1 MNKTL
6 LAGFFTPEQ
15 KYVIASAPGRMD
27 VMGGIADYSGSMVLQ
42 KTIQE
47 TTTVAISLRNDGI
60 FRLKSVHVDKEE
72 LTCSL
77 VYTDFLKNG
86 QEIDFTYAQGQFKK
100 TAYGD
105 WASYVVGCFLLLQK
119 EKAIKVSGA
128 DILIYSDVPT
138 GKGVSSSAA
147 LEVATM
153 KALQE
158 IYQLSFEK
166 TELSRLAQK
175 VENLIVGAPCGLMD
189 QLASYFGER
198 GTLLPILCQPDI
210 IYQPVP
216 IPHNIYF
223 VGIDSG
229 VRHSVGE
236 ASYSDVRT
244 AAFMGYSMIAKQ
256 EGIAQE
262 QLAEAK
268 AKSDLSSMPY
278 KGYLA
283 NISPSTFEARFA
295 LKLPYRMAGQFFVKH
310 FPVHIDPVTSVNSE
324 KFYAVL
330 DCSRHP
336 VYENF
341 RVQTFILLLQGL
353 STATDPTI
361 RRQSLRQLGE
371 LMYQSHTSY
380 SICGLGDT
388 HTDELVEMVKQQ
400 QNKGVYGAKITGG
413 GSGGTVCILCEGE
426 EGLQTARNIHHQYQ
440 EKHSRQVKFFE

>member
-1 MNKTL
+1 M
-6 LAGFFTPEQ
+6 
-15 KYVIASAPGRMD
+15 ASAPGRMD

-42 KTIQE
+42 KAIRE
-47 TTTVAISLRNDGI
+47 TTTVAISLRKDGI

-77 VYTDFLKNG
+77 VYADLLKNG
-86 QEIDFTYAQGQFKK
+86 QEVDYTYAQTQFKK
-100 TAYGD
+100 TACGN

-119 EKAIKVSGA
+119 EKAIEVSGA
-128 DILIYSDVPT
+128 DILIYSEVPT

-147 LEVATM
+147 LEVSTM

-158 IYQLSFEK
+158 LYQLSFEK
-166 TELSRLAQK
+166 TELSRLAQQ

-189 QLASYFGER
+189 QLASYFGES
-198 GTLLPILCQPDI
+198 GALLPIFCQPDI
-210 IYQPVP
+210 IHQPVP
-216 IPHNIYF
+216 IPHNIHF

-244 AAFMGYSMIAKQ
+244 AAYMGYSIIAKQ
-256 EGIAQE
+256 EGVTQE
-262 QLAEAK
+262 QLAGAK
-268 AKSDLSSMPY
+268 AKNDFSSMPY

-283 NISPSTFEARFA
+283 NISPSTFEEKFA
-295 LKLPYRMAGQFFVKH
+295 LKLPYRMAGQYFVSY
-310 FPVHIDPVTSVNSE
+310 FPVHIDPVTSVSTE

-341 RVQTFILLLQGL
+341 RVQTFMLLLQYL
-353 STATDPTI
+353 STATDLNI
-361 RRQSLRQLGE
+361 RQQCLRQLGE

-380 SICGLGDT
+380 STCGLGDR
-388 HTDELVEMVKQQ
+388 HTDELVEMVRHQQ
-400 QNKGVYGAKITGG
+400 GKGVYGAKITGG

-426 EGLQTARNIHHQYQ
+426 EGLQTARSIHQRYQ
-440 EKHSRQVKFFE
+440 EKHGKEVKFFE